1 MQEGRKS
8 RPIRNFIG
16 LVWGRGG
23 DTDETLSKGT
33 AQVPIG
39 PIDSSQKIY

>member
-16 LVWGRGG
+16 LVWGRGVG
-23 DTDETLSKGT
+23 TDETLSKDT
-33 AQVPIG
+33 AQAPIG
-39 PIDSSQKIY
+39 PIDLSQKIY